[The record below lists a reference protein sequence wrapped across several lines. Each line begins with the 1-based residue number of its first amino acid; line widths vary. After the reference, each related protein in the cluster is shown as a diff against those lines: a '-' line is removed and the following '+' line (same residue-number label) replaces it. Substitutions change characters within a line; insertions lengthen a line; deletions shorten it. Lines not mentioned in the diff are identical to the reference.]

1 MSQHLGFFNNTW
13 VSLRNSR
20 WDVHMDVVD
29 VVIYEFVDFF
39 SENHPKNTL

>member
-20 WDVHMDVVD
+20 WDVHMDLVD
-29 VVIYEFVDFF
+29 VVIYEMFDFF
-39 SENHPKNTL
+39 FGETTKNTL